1 MTCAG
6 LSGACSW
13 DDAGGADG
21 GGLGWCGGV
30 GLGGAGWGRG
40 GWVAVAAEARP
51 PVAEAERSRLWGGS
65 GAAGA
70 GRLFPGKKRG
80 GGATDWESLLTFAVF
95 PRGGGGD
102 VRGDAGLCMFT

>member
-1 MTCAG
+1 MAISTNPRSRPRCPVLARAAG
-6 LSGACSW
+6 RC
-13 DDAGGADG
+13 
-21 GGLGWCGGV
+21 
-30 GLGGAGWGRG
+30 
-40 GWVAVAAEARP
+40 
-51 PVAEAERSRLWGGS
+51 RLWGGS

-102 VRGDAGLCMFT
+102 VRGGAGLYMFT